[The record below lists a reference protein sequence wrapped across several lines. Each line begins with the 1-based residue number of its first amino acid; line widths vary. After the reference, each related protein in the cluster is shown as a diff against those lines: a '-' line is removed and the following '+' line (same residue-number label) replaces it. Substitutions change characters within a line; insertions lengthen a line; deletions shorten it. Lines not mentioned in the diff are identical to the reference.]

1 MPPLDAT
8 TNGNHKMSLR
18 AALEIHRAS
27 PSCSSCHKVMDPL
40 GFALEN
46 FNGIG
51 EWRTQDGGSEIDAT
65 GKLPDGTEFRGPAG
79 LDQARVR
86 G

>member
-1 MPPLDAT
+1 
-8 TNGNHKMSLR
+8 
-18 AALEIHRAS
+18 
-27 PSCSSCHKVMDPL
+27 MDPL